1 MRTRSPLTR
10 LLLLAALCWAFCA
23 CVVDGPETS
32 CSGVV
37 GCTFLAETD
46 TTFHEWGGLD
56 TLMFPDSTD
65 PEGFVQAVVSIP
77 AGCGVLDSMFQERRG
92 DTLVVRPRLF
102 YLLYKDVNC
111 AHGPYAERVFL
122 GPAARILQDV
132 SWVSYL
138 RSRRGTADTNL
149 VRPVPTIRR
158 P

>member
-1 MRTRSPLTR
+1 MRTRSPLTL
-10 LLLLAALCWAFCA
+10 LLLLAALCWALSA
-23 CVVDGPETS
+23 CVVNDPETS

-37 GCTFLAETD
+37 GCTMEPKID

-56 TLMFPDSTD
+56 TLLLPDSTD

-77 AGCGVLDSMFQERRG
+77 AGCGSLDSMFQERRG

-102 YLLYKDVNC
+102 YTLYKDVNC
-111 AHGPYAERVFL
+111 AHGPYAESVLL

-138 RSRRGTADTNL
+138 RSRRGTVDTNL